1 MENTEKTESL
11 KTKKQGRK
19 KIPRWRIVLYIV
31 IFLILG
37 IIALI
42 PGGTAA
48 FRAKVM
54 SLLPV
59 PRPHELHLSPDPE
72 TRGREQGEKFRWQ
85 ITFLDKLYIRYFAS
99 REKFPYYL
107 ERAAEVFRDMD
118 PRWTAELKGM
128 AETSGVNLKTLM
140 LGNSFLDMGLN
151 ASGCR
156 QIIVN
161 GNGGLLHSHN
171 LDWDNLGGIGN
182 YLVTIFR
189 SSPQPGRYRTVHLG
203 FPGMIGVLDIINEHG
218 IALSFDQVGISN
230 GKTGLPVFI
239 AMRDIAETCDTFEK
253 AENYIRNMPEGMP
266 FCIGVSDAKNGTM
279 AVFEREF
286 NDSKVFKRLPVNGI
300 LTADNSVW
308 GTRNTKHHT
317 VDLLAREKNPLTPSD
332 VQDLLRHPKIM
343 LGCNIYSLI
352 FDYRNNCFYLASG
365 SVPAAEGE
373 FRKFPLF

>member
-1 MENTEKTESL
+1 MKNHEVPGK
-11 KTKKQGRK
+11 RK
-19 KIPRWRIVLYIV
+19 MKIPRWRLVLYCV

-37 IIALI
+37 IISVI

-48 FRAKVM
+48 FRAEVM

-59 PRPHELHLSPDPE
+59 PRPHELILSADPE
-72 TRGREQGEKFRWQ
+72 TRGREHGEKFRWQ
-85 ITFLDKLYIRYFAS
+85 IMFLDKLYIRYFAS
-99 REKFPYYL
+99 KEKFPFYL
-107 ERAAEVFRDMD
+107 ERAADVFRKID
-118 PRWTAELKGM
+118 PRWSEELKGM
-128 AETSGVNLKTLM
+128 AESSGVNLKTLM

-161 GNGGLLHSHN
+161 GKEGLLHSHN

-189 SSPQPGRYRTVHLG
+189 SRPQPGRYRTVHLG

-230 GKTGLPVFI
+230 GKTELPVFI

-253 AENYIRNMPEGMP
+253 AENYIQNMPRGMP
-266 FCIGVSDAKNGTM
+266 FCLGLSDAKKGTM

-286 NDSKVFKRLPVNGI
+286 NDSKVLKRLPLNGI
-300 LTADNSVW
+300 LTADNTVW
-308 GTRNTKHHT
+308 GTKNTKDHT
-317 VDLLAREKNPLTPSD
+317 VDLITREKNPQTPSEI
-332 VQDLLRHPKIM
+332 QNLLRHPKIM

-365 SVPAAEGE
+365 SVPAAEGV

>member
-1 MENTEKTESL
+1 MEKNEAEK
-11 KTKKQGRK
+11 KTMRK
-19 KIPRWRIVLYIV
+19 KVPRWRIILYAV

-37 IIALI
+37 TVCLI

-54 SLLPV
+54 KLLPT
-59 PRPHELHLSPDPE
+59 PRPHELALSADPE
-72 TRGREQGEKFRWQ
+72 KRGREHGGKFSWE
-85 ITFLDKLYIRYFAS
+85 IMFLDKLYIRYFAS
-99 REKFPYYL
+99 KEKFPYYL
-107 ERAAEVFRDMD
+107 ERAAEVFRKID
-118 PRWTAELKGM
+118 PRWSQELKGM
-128 AETSGVNLKTLM
+128 AEASGVKLETLM

-156 QIIVN
+156 QIIVKN
-161 GNGGLLHSHN
+161 GKEVLHSHN

-189 SSPQPGRYRTVHLG
+189 SSPQPGRCRTVHLG

-230 GKTGLPVFI
+230 GKTQLPVFI
-239 AMRDIAETCDTFEK
+239 AMRDIAETCDSFEK
-253 AENYIRNMPEGMP
+253 AEKYIMDMPEGMP
-266 FCIGVSDAKNGTM
+266 FCLGVSDAKSGKM

-286 NDSKVFKRLPVNGI
+286 NDSKVFKRLPFDNI
-300 LTADNSVW
+300 LTADNSIW
-308 GTRNTKHHT
+308 GTKNTGNHT
-317 VDLLAREKNPLTPSD
+317 VDIITRSSKPQTPNE
-332 VQDLLRHPKIM
+332 VQKLLRHPKIM

-365 SVPAAEGE
+365 SVPAAEGH
-373 FRKFPLF
+373 FRKFKLF

>member
-1 MENTEKTESL
+1 MENHNSSEGSGKKTGIP
-11 KTKKQGRK
+11 KWRK
-19 KIPRWRIVLYIV
+19 ILYCA
-31 IFLILG
+31 IFLTLG
-37 IIALI
+37 VIALI

-48 FRAKVM
+48 FRKKVL

-59 PRPHELHLSPDPE
+59 PRPYELLLSPDPK

-85 ITFLDKLYIRYFAS
+85 ILFLDKLYIRYFTS
-99 REKFPYYL
+99 KEKFPWYL
-107 ERAAEVFRDMD
+107 EQAAELFQKMD
-118 PRWTAELKGM
+118 PRWTMELMGM
-128 AETSGVNLKTLM
+128 AETSGVHLKTLM
-140 LGNSFLDMGLN
+140 LGNCFLDMGLN

-156 QIIVN
+156 QILVK
-161 GNGGLLHSHN
+161 GNNGLLHSHN

-189 SSPQPGRYRTVHLG
+189 STPEPGRFRTVHLG

-230 GKTGLPVFI
+230 GETGLPVFI

-253 AENYIRNMPEGMP
+253 AESYIRKMPPGMP
-266 FCIGVSDAKNGTM
+266 FCLGVSDAKNGKM

-286 NDSKVFKRLPVNGI
+286 NDSKVFRRLPINGI
-300 LTADNSVW
+300 LTADNSIW
-308 GTRNTKHHT
+308 GANHTKHHT
-317 VDLLAREKNPLTPSD
+317 VDLVTREKNPRTPSEI
-332 VQDLLRHPKIM
+332 QELLRHPKIM

-352 FDYRNNCFYLASG
+352 FDYHNNCFYLASG
-365 SVPAAEGE
+365 TVPAAEGI

>member
-1 MENTEKTESL
+1 MKNHEVPGK
-11 KTKKQGRK
+11 RK
-19 KIPRWRIVLYIV
+19 MKIPRWRLVLYCV

-37 IIALI
+37 IISVI

-54 SLLPV
+54 ALLPV
-59 PRPHELHLSPDPE
+59 PRPHELVLSPDPE
-72 TRGREQGEKFRWQ
+72 KRGREHGEKFRWQ
-85 ITFLDKLYIRYFAS
+85 IMFLDKLYIRYFAS
-99 REKFPYYL
+99 KEKFPYYL
-107 ERAAEVFRDMD
+107 ERAAEVFQGMD
-118 PRWTAELKGM
+118 PRWTRELKGM
-128 AETSGVNLKTLM
+128 ADTSGVNLKTLM

-156 QIIVN
+156 QIIVK
-161 GNGGLLHSHN
+161 GNSGVLHSHN

-189 SSPQPGRYRTVHLG
+189 SNPQQGRYRTVHLG

-230 GKTGLPVFI
+230 GKTHLPVFI

-253 AENYIRNMPEGMP
+253 AEAYIRKMPPGMP
-266 FCIGVSDAKNGTM
+266 FCLGVSDAKTGTM

-286 NDSKVFKRLPVNGI
+286 NDSNVFKRLPVDGI
-300 LTADNSVW
+300 LTADNSIW
-308 GTRNTKHHT
+308 GENNTKHHT
-317 VDLLAREKNPLTPSD
+317 VDLVTREKNPRNPLEIQS
-332 VQDLLRHPKIM
+332 LLRHPKIM

-352 FDYRNNCFYLASG
+352 FDYQNNCFYLASG
-365 SVPAAEGE
+365 SVPAAEGI

>member
-1 MENTEKTESL
+1 MEERDASESA
-11 KTKKQGRK
+11 KIKKRRA
-19 KIPRWRIVLYIV
+19 IPRWRIVLYSV
-31 IFLILG
+31 IFLALG
-37 IIALI
+37 VIALI

-54 SLLPV
+54 ALLPV
-59 PRPHELHLSPDPE
+59 PHPHELVLSPDPE
-72 TRGREQGEKFRWQ
+72 TRGREQGEMFRWQ
-85 ITFLDKLYIRYFAS
+85 IMFLDKLYIRYFTS
-99 REKFPYYL
+99 KEKFPWYL
-107 ERAAEVFRDMD
+107 DRAAEVFQKMD
-118 PRWTAELKGM
+118 PRWTEELKGM
-128 AETSGVNLKTLM
+128 AEASGVHLKTLM

-161 GNGGLLHSHN
+161 GKEGLLHSHN

-189 SSPQPGRYRTVHLG
+189 SSPAPGRFRTVHLA

-230 GKTGLPVFI
+230 GETGMPVFI

-253 AENYIRNMPEGMP
+253 AEEYIRKMPPGMP
-266 FCIGVSDAKNGTM
+266 FCLGVSDAKNGKM

-286 NDSKVFKRLPVNGI
+286 NDSKVFKRLPLNGI

-308 GTRNTKHHT
+308 GTNNTKHHT
-317 VDLLAREKNPLTPSD
+317 VDLVTREKNPRTPLEIQS
-332 VQDLLRHPKIM
+332 LLRHPKIM

-352 FDYRNNCFYLASG
+352 FDYHNNCFYLASG
-365 SVPAAEGE
+365 TVPAAEGK